1 MNAKSRFG
9 YDHSAFRR
17 AVDVLTVS
25 GLSYV
30 RPFLLLLVLFV
41 FANLNVAR
49 FSGGGR
55 FIADFKFIR
64 TCVEGACHL
73 FLLLLDSCVG
83 RFRTVKWHFELV
95 FVDWRALCGIKV
107 RGRGALPGFSCVVV
121 SIRISDFLA
130 QGRCRSVLLYVESI
144 EWSMLVVVDFELWCG
159 GALDWGR

>member
-55 FIADFKFIR
+55 FITDFKFIR

-95 FVDWRALCGIKV
+95 FVDWRALSGIKV
-107 RGRGALPGFSCVVV
+107 RGEGVPCPVLVCGRFETNFRFLGPWAL
-121 SIRISDFLA
+121 
-130 QGRCRSVLLYVESI
+130 LL
-144 EWSMLVVVDFELWCG
+144 C
-159 GALDWGR
+159 ALLC